1 MPSSVPSF
9 QLTDGE
15 QVLASSGDHL
25 SVFQHGGFILTNK
38 RVLSIEGT
46 PLGVSSDFVSF
57 DLDKLD
63 SIESKTLRPLAALV
77 IGLLC
82 IVGGPQFF
90 NARGMEGVAFTIIGV
105 GVVSFLWYI
114 IAKKHAV
121 VMRSGRSEIALQVSA
136 DVGAMQELVL
146 AIDQARSSR
155 LESLRRHED
164 AHSSEQR
171 ATVTSQDTGVE
182 ERLRRLDGLLEN
194 GAIDKDEY
202 KSQRARILESL

>member
-1 MPSSVPSF
+1 MPRSVPSF

-15 QVLASSGDHL
+15 QILASSGDHL

-38 RVLSIEGT
+38 RVLSIEAT

-105 GVVSFLWYI
+105 GVLSFLWYI

-155 LESLRRHED
+155 LESLRKNEGSRSQD
-164 AHSSEQR
+164 QGSAG
-171 ATVTSQDTGVE
+171 TSQDASVE
-182 ERLRRLDGLLEN
+182 QRLRRLDGLLDT
-194 GAIDKDEY
+194 GAIDNDEY
-202 KSQRARILESL
+202 RLQRARILESL